1 MKDYYSM
8 IILFLVFTGIIFI
21 YNLYVKKRN
30 EKILRQEIKDNFGK
44 IHSKNFKGKIN
55 GLHKR
60 LGGNVSEI
68 TANDLNLD
76 EVLKK
81 MNHSMSKMGLEY
93 FYYRLRDLNL
103 DKEELTRLQE
113 KRKNYKDIEENLED
127 LQFHLG

>member
-1 MKDYYSM
+1 MKDYYSI

-30 EKILRQEIKDNFGK
+30 EKILRQEIKENFGK
-44 IHSKNFKGKIN
+44 IHSKKFKGKIN

-76 EVLKK
+76 EVLAK
-81 MNHSMSKMGLEY
+81 MNHTMSKMGLE
-93 FYYRLRDLNL
+93 FF
-103 DKEELTRLQE
+103 
-113 KRKNYKDIEENLED
+113 IIGLETSS
-127 LQFHLG
+127 

>member
-1 MKDYYSM
+1 MKDYYSI

-44 IHSKNFKGKIN
+44 IHSKKFKGKID

-60 LGGNVSEI
+60 LGENVSEI

-76 EVLKK
+76 EVLAK
-81 MNHSMSKMGLEY
+81 MNHTMSKMGLE
-93 FYYRLRDLNL
+93 FFLL
-103 DKEELTRLQE
+103 
-113 KRKNYKDIEENLED
+113 
-127 LQFHLG
+127 